1 MNTNNSN
8 NEYDINNNDLKND
21 WWYAPPKINALLKNQ
36 IKDNKKDD
44 NEYDPLMIDSV
55 IKIVKRNY
63 NSIKNDILETLY
75 NKKNDDLI
83 IKKKILK

>member
-36 IKDNKKDD
+36 FKNNKNDD
-44 NEYDPLMIDSV
+44 NEYDPFMVDSV
-55 IKIVKRNY
+55 IKILKRNY

-83 IKKKILK
+83 IKK